1 MSTNRTKRLHEVAG
15 TLRSVPISKA
25 ALRRALDTFQRTG
38 ELPDDLRL
46 ARAVVTRI
54 QTGRDPITDLRQVD
68 WAALFRDAENKA
80 AQPSDPMQDALFE
93 EAVWGPEQ
101 VRWAARE
108 VFRTL
113 ARAGLDPSQAKWD
126 GMKPP
131 TYGSAGFELLEFPRR
146 IVRPPYRRQAAR
158 LFRRIDRLRKRLPH
172 RNRAWFAAFF
182 RAIDDFQYYGERP
195 EDDLMLDAILA
206 LGELSMLVRHAVGED
221 VSQWMAAFDAAAR
234 KTGAARDQAI
244 AELQELVVAEQNA
257 ID

>member
-1 MSTNRTKRLHEVAG
+1 MSTQRKKRLHEVAG
-15 TLRSVPISKA
+15 SLRSVPISKA

-38 ELPDDLRL
+38 ELPDDLPL

-54 QTGRDPITDLRQVD
+54 QTGRDPITDIRQVD

-80 AQPSDPMQDALFE
+80 EQPSDPMQDALYE
-93 EAVWGPEQ
+93 EAIWGPEE

-113 ARAGLDPSQAKWD
+113 ARAGLDPSQATWE
-126 GMKPP
+126 GWTPP
-131 TYGSAGFELLEFPRR
+131 AYGSAGFELLEFPRR
-146 IVRPPYRRQAAR
+146 IVRPPYKRQAAR

-195 EDDLMLDAILA
+195 EDDLMLDSILA
-206 LGELSMLVRHAVGED
+206 LGELSMLGRHAAGED
-221 VSQWMAAFDAAAR
+221 VTEFLAAFDAAAR
-234 KTGAARDQAI
+234 ASGPTRGEAI
-244 AELQELVVAEQNA
+244 ARLTQLTVADTNEGP
-257 ID
+257 